1 VESSLTPSRLT
12 DRKRAAIIDA
22 AVVEFRQSG
31 YEATSMDRVAASAG
45 VSKRTVYNHFPSK
58 EALFAQIIQQL
69 SERIA
74 EGLDLAYRSDRPLRA
89 QLLELVSQKLRL
101 LHDPNFAD
109 LARVAIAAGIHSPE
123 RAQEMVARMG
133 DREEGLTVWIRA
145 ATGDGRLKT
154 KDPVFAS
161 MQLQGLVKGFAFWPQ
176 VALGQ
181 PPLTPTQQKQVAEAS
196 VDMFLAQYGSP
207 RATP

>member
-1 VESSLTPSRLT
+1 MNTSPTPSRLT
-12 DRKRAAIIDA
+12 DRKRAAILDA
-22 AVVEFRQSG
+22 AVAEFRQFG

-58 EALFAQIIQQL
+58 EALFGQILQQL

-74 EGLDLAYRSDRPLRA
+74 EELNLTYRSDRSLRE
-89 QLLELVSQKLRL
+89 QLLELVAQKLRF
-101 LHDPNFAD
+101 LHDPYFAD

-145 ATGDGRLKT
+145 AAADGKLKT
-154 KDPVFAS
+154 HDPVFAS

-176 VALGQ
+176 IAMGQ
-181 PPLTPTQQKQVAEAS
+181 PPLTPAQQEQVAEAS
-196 VDMFLAQYGSP
+196 VDMFLARYG
-207 RATP
+207 